1 MGAKAPARS
10 ASHRRIGVAVSGGRD
25 STALW
30 HATARQSAKHPGLQ
44 VVGLHVHH
52 GLAAQADDWLMH
64 LQRQARRWSA
74 GGLPVSLQW
83 QRLTG
88 APAPGDSTEAWAR
101 RERYAA
107 LADMAKAQD
116 IDIVLLAHH
125 RRDQAE
131 TFLLQALRG
140 AGPPGLAAMPRKAL
154 RQSIH
159 WARPWLDRPREAIE
173 AYVRRHRLGYID
185 DASNADPRWARNR
198 LRLQV
203 WPALLEA
210 FAGSDERL
218 AASAQRSQEAA
229 ACLRELAEL
238 DLRAAR
244 CADGHLRRSAW
255 MVLSPARR
263 ANLLR
268 VWLSAWAADG
278 VPETLVRRLLVE
290 LPRAHTAR
298 WPLGVGEL
306 RLHRGQLAYAIAS
319 DRPPA
324 MTTPPALRL
333 DLSRAG
339 RTEVPAWR
347 GAFDVQLV
355 EQQGVAPQQL
365 QRCELRVRS
374 GAERFQQGPKQVAR
388 SLKKQYQA
396 AGMPAWA
403 REGPL
408 VFSDDQLLYV
418 PGLGFDARHLAPP
431 GTPML
436 GLRWVPEQD

>member
-1 MGAKAPARS
+1 
-10 ASHRRIGVAVSGGRD
+10 VE
-25 STALW
+25 
-30 HATARQSAKHPGLQ
+30 

-52 GLAAQADDWLMH
+52 GLVAQADAWLMH
-64 LQRQARRWSA
+64 LQRQARRWAA

-83 QRLTG
+83 HRLTG
-88 APAPGDSTEAWAR
+88 APARGDSIEAWAR

-107 LADMAKAQD
+107 LAAMATAQD
-116 IDIVLLAHH
+116 IDLVLLAHH

-173 AYVRRHRLGYID
+173 AYVRRHRLGFID

-198 LRLQV
+198 LRLLV

-210 FAGSDERL
+210 FPGSDERL

-229 ACLRELAEL
+229 GCLRELAEL
-238 DLRAAR
+238 DLHSAR
-244 CADGHLRRSAW
+244 SADGRLLRSAW
-255 MVLSPARR
+255 MALSPARR

-268 VWLSAWAADG
+268 VWLSAWATNG
-278 VPETLVRRLLVE
+278 VPESLVRRLLVE
-290 LPRAHTAR
+290 LPHAQTAR
-298 WPLGVGEL
+298 WPMGKGEL
-306 RLHRGQLAYAIAS
+306 RLHRGQVAYVSVSERQSAATA
-319 DRPPA
+319 PL
-324 MTTPPALRL
+324 ALRV
-333 DLSRAG
+333 DLSRVG
-339 RTEVPAWR
+339 RTEVPEWR
-347 GAFDVQLV
+347 GAFDVQHV

-374 GAERFQQGPKQVAR
+374 GAEQFLRGPKRVAR

-418 PGLGFDARHLAPP
+418 PGLGFDALHLAPA